1 MLGVGQNRFLD
12 FLYIKDCLQLRHS
25 LLKGSLFQR
34 AYEDACQ
41 IAHSVGHSRVE
52 LTSAKL
58 IDRIGQQARNVL
70 CGSKRVVRCVGRQD
84 RRAAT
89 TIDSAGSSRTATI
102 LDLRW
107 IKTTSCGSAG
117 STITL
122 PGGWKTERS
131 ERKSCG
137 NTSRWL
143 AGCCGCRKLT
153 LLCLLIPVPFIG
165 MSEAAS
171 FTE

>member
-58 IDRIGQQARNVL
+58 IDRIGQQVRNVL
-70 CGSKRVVRCVGRQD
+70 CGSKRKDDVGDVFPR
-84 RRAAT
+84 
-89 TIDSAGSSRTATI
+89 SLLTALNVMALI
-102 LDLRW
+102 RLRPGLDTPHSMPIAR
-107 IKTTSCGSAG
+107 
-117 STITL
+117 
-122 PGGWKTERS
+122 
-131 ERKSCG
+131 
-137 NTSRWL
+137 
-143 AGCCGCRKLT
+143 
-153 LLCLLIPVPFIG
+153 F
-165 MSEAAS
+165 
-171 FTE
+171 